1 MRQTTIVVI
10 DDHPLFRQGVVDIL
24 SVEKD
29 LKVIGQASNGV
40 DGLWMI
46 RERKPEVA
54 LIDVNLPGMN
64 GLQVTRQIS
73 LEKLGARVIL
83 LTAYDDTDQKIHAV
97 RSGAAA
103 YCTKD
108 VQPKELIEV
117 IQKVSLTDQEIIAE
131 DLNLWMVNRTE
142 TVENGS
148 GKSLHP
154 LSGREIEV
162 LTYITQGL
170 SNKEIATILGISQQ
184 TIKNH
189 VTAILRK
196 LGVADRTQAAIFA
209 LRHGWVRMDEQY
221 PSSEE

>member
-10 DDHPLFRQGVVDIL
+10 EDHPLFRQGVVDIL

-29 LKVIGQASNGV
+29 LKVVGQASNGM
-40 DGLWMI
+40 DGLLMI
-46 RERKPEVA
+46 REQKPDVA
-54 LIDVNLPGMN
+54 IIDVNLPGIN

-73 LEKLGARVIL
+73 LEKLEARVIL
-83 LTAYDDTDQKIHAV
+83 LTAYDDADQKIHAM

-108 VQPKELIEV
+108 VQPKELIDV
-117 IQKVSLTDQEIIAE
+117 IQKVRLMGQEISPE
-131 DLNLWMVNRTE
+131 DMKRWAVNRTE
-142 TVENGS
+142 AVENGTE
-148 GKSLHP
+148 KTLHP
-154 LSGREIEV
+154 LSNREMEV
-162 LTYITQGL
+162 LTYITHGL
-170 SNKEIATILGISQQ
+170 SNKEIATMLKISQQ

-209 LRHGWVRMDEQY
+209 LRHGWVRMDEQH
-221 PSSEE
+221 PNSQE

>member
-24 SVEKD
+24 SAEKD
-29 LKVIGQASNGV
+29 LKVVGQASNGE
-40 DGLWMI
+40 DGLRMV
-46 RERKPEVA
+46 RERKPDVA

-73 LEKLGARVIL
+73 L
-83 LTAYDDTDQKIHAV
+83 
-97 RSGAAA
+97 
-103 YCTKD
+103 
-108 VQPKELIEV
+108 
-117 IQKVSLTDQEIIAE
+117 
-131 DLNLWMVNRTE
+131 
-142 TVENGS
+142 
-148 GKSLHP
+148 
-154 LSGREIEV
+154 
-162 LTYITQGL
+162 
-170 SNKEIATILGISQQ
+170 LGISQQ

-209 LRHGWVRMDEQY
+209 LRHGWVRMDEHH